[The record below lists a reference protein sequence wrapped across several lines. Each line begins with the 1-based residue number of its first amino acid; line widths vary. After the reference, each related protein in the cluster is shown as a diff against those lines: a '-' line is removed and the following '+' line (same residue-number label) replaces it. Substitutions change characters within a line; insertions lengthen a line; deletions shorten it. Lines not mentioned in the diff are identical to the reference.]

1 MGIFLTWSLR
11 GGSEPAS
18 QAPGLAWIV
27 GPGPNPTTEKSTP
40 RVRVRWTLFLL
51 SKNAVNKKGLTN
63 LGRGL
68 SATGHGRK

>member
-11 GGSEPAS
+11 GSSEPAS
-18 QAPGLAWIV
+18 QAPRLAWIV
-27 GPGPNPTTEKSTP
+27 GPGPNPITENQE
-40 RVRVRWTLFLL
+40 LALDGLFFLL

-68 SATGHGRK
+68 SATGHNRK